1 MNNTTINNTTC
12 CSGTNTDTCPTI
24 DTVKQPQNYR
34 APVDVFETG
43 EAFRVLADM
52 PGTRSDSIKISV
64 EDNMLTITAKVENR
78 YDGLGRLNHQEY
90 GVGDFHRSFRIGD
103 GIDAESINA
112 VYRDGVLEVTLPKA
126 EAVKPRRIDIRTV

>member
-12 CSGTNTDTCPTI
+12 CSGTNTDTCLAN
-24 DTVKQPQNYR
+24 DTVKRPQNYR
-34 APVDVFETG
+34 APVDVFETDA
-43 EAFRVLADM
+43 AFRVLADM
-52 PGTRSDSIKISV
+52 PGACSDSIEISV

-112 VYRDGVLEVTLPKA
+112 IYRDGVIEVTLPKA
-126 EAVKPRRIDIRTV
+126 EAVKPRRIDIRPV

>member
-12 CSGTNTDTCPTI
+12 CSGTNTDTCSTN
-24 DTVKQPQNYR
+24 DTVKRTQNYR
-34 APVDVFETG
+34 APVDVFETDA
-43 EAFRVLADM
+43 AFRVLADM

-112 VYRDGVLEVTLPKA
+112 VYRDGVLKVTLPKA
-126 EAVKPRRIDIRTV
+126 EAVKPRRIDIRPV